1 MNRLQL
7 LCLVL
12 LAISLHASAQYR
24 VAVVGSSTA
33 GGTGAWP
40 LDSSW
45 VNRFNQYY
53 KHKLHIVDS
62 TYTLA
67 VGGYPVYKGMP
78 TSFVPPPNR
87 EGPDPAHNVTRAN
100 ISLASLPLPYNGI
113 VFINYPSN
121 KYEEYSIAE
130 IMFCLQTIYDSV
142 VKEGHRC
149 YIITTQPRSGGIWD
163 DPALKRKLA
172 VIKDS
177 IFNRFGT
184 AQTINFY
191 DGLYNPADST
201 ILAKYNSGDGIHFN
215 NDGHRELFERVRA
228 KNVFNIALPVKLASF
243 SGDYRNDQISL
254 QWTAECTDPNTS
266 FTLQHSADGKIYSD
280 LQKLKASSTS
290 STGYHYNDINP
301 RTGKNFYRLLISES
315 GQTIYSN
322 TIMVR
327 NTKPGL
333 VLTKLYPN
341 PANQPMLVAELSN
354 SQDLSGTVSIINISG
369 LCLMSRETNFK
380 KGSMQL
386 WLPVDNL
393 PEGQY
398 MLTIRYGDGQ
408 SIIRSFSK

>member
-7 LCLVL
+7 LCVVL
-12 LAISLHASAQYR
+12 LATCLHASAQYR

-53 KHKLHIVDS
+53 KYKLHIVDS

-87 EGPDPAHNVTRAN
+87 EGPDPAKNVTRAN
-100 ISLASLPLPYNGI
+100 ISMAGLPLPYNGI

-149 YIITTQPRSGGIWD
+149 YIMTTQPRTGGIWD

-172 VIKDS
+172 VLKDS
-177 IFNRFGT
+177 IINRFGT

-201 ILAKYNSGDGIHFN
+201 ILAKYNSGDGIHYN
-215 NDGHRELFERVRA
+215 NDGHKELFERVRA
-228 KNVFNIALPVKLASF
+228 KNVFNIALPVKLELFMGEYA
-243 SGDYRNDQISL
+243 NEKISL

-266 FTLQHSADGKIYSD
+266 FTIQHSSDGKTYSD
-280 LQKLKASSTS
+280 LQQVKATGTQSSNYRYS
-290 STGYHYNDINP
+290 DIYP
-301 RTGKNFYRLLISES
+301 FSGKNFYRLQIRETA
-315 GQTIYSN
+315 QTIFSN
-322 TIMVR
+322 AIMIR

-333 VLTKLYPN
+333 ALNKLYPN
-341 PANQPMLVAELSN
+341 PANQPMLVAEISSAEN
-354 SQDLSGTVSIINISG
+354 YSGSISIYSISG
-369 LCLMSRETNFK
+369 LALMNRETNFK
-380 KGSMQL
+380 KGEMQL

-398 MLTIRYGDGQ
+398 ILTIRYGDEQ
-408 SIIRSFSK
+408 YIVRSFSK